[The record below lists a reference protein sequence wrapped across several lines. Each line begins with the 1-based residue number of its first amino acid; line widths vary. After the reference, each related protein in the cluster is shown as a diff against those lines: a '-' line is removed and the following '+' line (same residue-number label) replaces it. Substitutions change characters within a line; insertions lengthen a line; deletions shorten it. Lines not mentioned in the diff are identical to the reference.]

1 VSSLVTRSALAAAL
15 IVHASASFA
24 ESAAQLDDALRQY
37 RLAQR
42 LGADGSPDAP
52 KAYEKVVAL
61 APQGPLADDALVDLA
76 RLLGSPEWPE
86 DLGAVTAATA
96 VSARAPLEKAVASYS
111 EGDRVF
117 EARYRL
123 ALLRAAPLPGRDAAA
138 SRQELIALAGSSS
151 KDRWGVMGRY
161 ALGILDEQSGARD
174 RAAGAFA
181 RIVVE
186 RPESDVA
193 RRARAGLARTLLFAE
208 RFGEAAGW
216 YQDAVETGVAP
227 SLGAAAQRELA
238 LRELTRARDFA
249 SRWTAVAA
257 PLPVTPTTKGAT
269 LLATAGDGRIVVFDR
284 KAGLVQ
290 SFDAG
295 GRGTKLGEAVD
306 VSAMATDPYG
316 RVFVATKDRLM
327 RWDLSGRATSSSLG
341 SFTSPAAIAVDAA
354 GVVWLADRKG
364 ERIARWIDGTP
375 APLVIRESKGAGI
388 TALVVSGGRA
398 IAAEEKTGRLIAV
411 GEDGAESAFGA
422 TTFRRPAA
430 LAVDAAG
437 RVSVLDEKAGTVTRL
452 SPAGEVRET
461 LGLEAAGVARALALA
476 AGPDGSVRILD
487 GATGSVAVVP

>member
-1 VSSLVTRSALAAAL
+1 VSSLVARSALAAAL

-24 ESAAQLDDALRQY
+24 ETAAQLDDALRQY

-86 DLGAVTAATA
+86 DLGAITAATA
-96 VSARAPLEKAVASYS
+96 ASARAPLEKAVATYS

-123 ALLRAAPLPGRDAAA
+123 ALLRAAPLAGRDAAA
-138 SRQELIALAGSSS
+138 ARQELISLAGSTS
-151 KDRWGVMGRY
+151 KDRWVVMGRY

-186 RPESDVA
+186 RPEIDVA
-193 RRARAGLARTLLFAE
+193 RRARAGLARTLLFTE

-238 LRELTRARDFA
+238 LRELTRARDSG

-269 LLATAGDGRIVVFDR
+269 LLATAGDGRVLVFDR

-290 SFDAG
+290 IFDG
-295 GRGTKLGEAVD
+295 GGGTKLGEAVD
-306 VSAMATDPYG
+306 ASAMATDPYG
-316 RVFVATKDRLM
+316 RVFVATKDQLI
-327 RWDLSGRATSSSLG
+327 RWDLAGRANSVSLG

-354 GVVWLADRKG
+354 GEVWLADRKG
-364 ERIARWIDGTP
+364 ERIARWIEGTP

-388 TALVVSGGRA
+388 TALVVSCGRA

-422 TTFRRPAA
+422 TTFRRPVA

-461 LGLEAAGVARALALA
+461 LGLEAAGVPRAVALA
-476 AGPDGSVRILD
+476 ASPDGSVRILD